1 MNSIAEEYVHGWRGV
16 VVFRDLF
23 QKKKKYATIPSQRWG
38 NETESGEEPQERPK
52 REIPEG
58 LMNKCSK
65 CGTIHYSK
73 ELEKN
78 LKVCPNCGYHMRL
91 NAIDRIMMTVDDG
104 QFTEMDARMESK
116 DPLKFPGYASKLEQQ
131 KMNSGLRDAVIT
143 GEGLIDG
150 QPAVLA
156 VMSFDFFSGSMGSV
170 VGEKITRAIE
180 HADARQIP
188 MIIFSTSGGARM
200 QESILSL
207 MQMAKTSAA
216 LARFQENGGLYVS
229 VITDPTMGGVSASFA
244 MLGDVN
250 IAEPGALFGFAGRIV
265 IEQTIRQKLPENFQT
280 AEFNMEHGQLDMV
293 IHRKEM
299 KSTLSQLLDFHSG
312 KGGF

>member
-1 MNSIAEEYVHGWRGV
+1 M
-16 VVFRDLF
+16 FRDLF
-23 QKKKKYATIPSQRWG
+23 QKKKKYATIPSQRWS
-38 NETESGEEPQERPK
+38 NEPASDEQPQERPK

-78 LKVCPNCGYHMRL
+78 LKVCSNCGYHMRL
-91 NAIDRIMMTVDDG
+91 NAIERIVMTVDEG
-104 QFTEMDARMESK
+104 KFTEFDAGMESV
-116 DPLKFPGYASKLEQQ
+116 DPLNFPGYAKKLEQQ

-143 GEGLIDG
+143 GQGEIDG
-150 QPAVLA
+150 HPVILA

-180 HADARQIP
+180 AADERNLPLI
-188 MIIFSTSGGARM
+188 MFSTSGGARM
-200 QESILSL
+200 QESIISL

-216 LARFQENGGLYVS
+216 LARFQENGGLYIS

-244 MLGDVN
+244 MLGDV
-250 IAEPGALFGFAGRIV
+250 IMAEPGALFGFAGRIV
-265 IEQTIRQKLPENFQT
+265 IEQTIRQKLPDNFQT
-280 AEFNMEHGQLDMV
+280 AEFNLEHGQLDMV
-293 IHRKEM
+293 VNRKDM
-299 KSTLSQLLDFHSG
+299 KSMLGELLDYHTW